1 MNRCAE
7 ESTDGFMPDLAFAK
21 YGYFRYHFNQY
32 SMRGLWH
39 VSIYIRHVSRVPKTV
54 RQYFVLLGVL
64 PLPESE
70 RKEFFLISE
79 SFHCQFRPDYHYKFL
94 CCSYRA
100 NIHPNQ
106 T

>member
-39 VSIYIRHVSRVPKTV
+39 VSIY
-54 RQYFVLLGVL
+54 GM
-64 PLPESE
+64 
-70 RKEFFLISE
+70 
-79 SFHCQFRPDYHYKFL
+79 FHEYLKQ
-94 CCSYRA
+94 
-100 NIHPNQ
+100 
-106 T
+106 